1 MSTPPPGR
9 DEPAP
14 PLGAP
19 TTPRDRGPDSPDE
32 RFAQRLA
39 DRPTAAA
46 LARRLVVQETSHL
59 GAALAQVADAG
70 SLPRAA
76 SLVVGAR
83 RRYVTGTAKSLAFA
97 TLLAGDLAVALSHVH
112 LIDDATVR
120 ALDVLAEVGPSDV
133 LVAYSFRRYRRET
146 VALARAFVAA
156 GGTLVAIT
164 DADDAPLAA
173 WAHQTVVVDT
183 DSASFADSPTAVVA
197 VGHVLATLA
206 ASSSKG
212 ARRRIAARDR
222 ISAALGLYLDPA
234 PPSPTPG
241 A

>member
-1 MSTPPPGR
+1 MS
-9 DEPAP
+9 E
-14 PLGAP
+14 
-19 TTPRDRGPDSPDE
+19 RGPETPDA
-32 RFAQRLA
+32 RFVQHLS

-46 LARRLVVQETSHL
+46 LTRRLMTQETAHL
-59 GAALAQVADAG
+59 GSALGQVADAG

-76 SLVVGAR
+76 ALVVGAR

-146 VALARAFVAA
+146 VSLARAFVAA
-156 GGTLVAIT
+156 GGALVAIT
-164 DADDAPLAA
+164 DSPDAPLARIA
-173 WAHQTVVVDT
+173 RQSVIVDT

-212 ARRRIAARDR
+212 ARRRIATRDK
-222 ISAALGLYLDPA
+222 ISADLGLYLDPT
-234 PPSPTPG
+234 TPG